1 MLDPI
6 FIRDHTDEVRT
17 GLKNRGLDVDK
28 ALTDI
33 ATFEILR
40 RRLIGEYEGLKRQQ
54 NTAGDE
60 IAKAKRQGKDAGPA
74 MEASR
79 TRAAQIKQLGVQLDS
94 IEHQRDVAMEQ
105 LPNVPHAS
113 VPVGKSSADNQEIHR
128 HGEPTVFDFEPK
140 PHWELGTAL
149 GIIDFERATKMS
161 GARFSV
167 LAGAGARLARALIGF
182 MLDLHTRE
190 HGYTEILPPFLANSE
205 SLFGTGQLPK
215 FEEDLFQTR
224 AGYYLFGGP
233 VHTYSMPRKILDGGI
248 ANHFTAYAVLP
259 QRKWIMRTGCAGP
272 DSSAPVTQSGA
283 GDSTHKHS

>member
-1 MLDPI
+1 MLDPN
-6 FIRDHTDEVRT
+6 FIRDHLDDVRA
-17 GLKNRGLDVDK
+17 GMRNRGLDVDK

-33 ATFEILR
+33 AAFELLR

-54 NTAGDE
+54 NTSGDE

-74 MEASR
+74 LEASK

-113 VPVGKSSADNQEIHR
+113 VPVGKNSADNPEILR
-128 HGEPTVFDFEPK
+128 FGEPTGFDFEPK

-167 LAGAGARLARALIGF
+167 LAGAGARLARALINF
-182 MLDLHTRE
+182 MLDLHTKG
-190 HGYTEILPPFLANSE
+190 HGYLEVEP
-205 SLFGTGQLPK
+205 
-215 FEEDLFQTR
+215 
-224 AGYYLFGGP
+224 
-233 VHTYSMPRKILDGGI
+233 
-248 ANHFTAYAVLP
+248 
-259 QRKWIMRTGCAGP
+259 
-272 DSSAPVTQSGA
+272 
-283 GDSTHKHS
+283 